1 MNKYNRM
8 FIIDILW
15 ILALIGVNILLPNMN
30 IYARV
35 IFIMAIIITIAAAVN
50 VYKEMRKENCNIG
63 DIK

>member
-1 MNKYNRM
+1 MNKYKRM

-50 VYKEMRKENCNIG
+50 AYKEMRKENCNIG

>member
-1 MNKYNRM
+1 MNRYKRM

-15 ILALIGVNILLPNMN
+15 ILALIGVNILFPNMN

-50 VYKEMRKENCNIG
+50 AYKEMRK
-63 DIK
+63 